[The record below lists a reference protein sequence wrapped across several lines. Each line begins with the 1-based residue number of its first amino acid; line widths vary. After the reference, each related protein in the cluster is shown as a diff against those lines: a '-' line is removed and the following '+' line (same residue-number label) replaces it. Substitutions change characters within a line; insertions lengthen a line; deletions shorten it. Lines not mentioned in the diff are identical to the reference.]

1 MDMKTKISGLM
12 DRLNPL
18 IQQYR
23 DLLTKTWSEGA
34 KSVGSIGID
43 IGTYAV
49 KAVRLE
55 SGKDGARITGFA
67 VEKIADHRVA
77 DALSKVLVRMKASAG
92 QTAVIGLSGQGVVSR
107 YVELPLMNRSDLDSA
122 MKFEIEK
129 YVPFA
134 LTDVATDHA
143 VIHEMKDK
151 AKMSVLIVAAKNDSL
166 QKKCQLA
173 REVNLNLK
181 AVDLECL
188 ALANFFNEFCGDKK
202 KGAVGII
209 HLGRTVSHINILVD
223 GVPYL
228 SRDIFIGGEDINKK
242 MVEVLGIDPLE
253 AEKLKCEPGNRS
265 KELALLWD
273 HVLSGLAAEIRVSLD
288 YFEAR
293 INKSVDKIF
302 ITGGSS
308 RLSGLEAYLNHALG
322 AETQKLDYADRFI
335 LEESLSR
342 EDFKDNSD
350 LLGVAIG
357 LALR

>member
-1 MDMKTKISGLM
+1 MNAKMKISDVALM
-12 DRLNPL
+12 LKPWVGR
-18 IQQYR
+18 YR

-49 KAVRLE
+49 KAVCLE
-55 SGKDGARITGFA
+55 MAKESARVTGFA
-67 VEKIADHRVA
+67 VEKIVDHRVS
-77 DALSKVLVRMKASAG
+77 DALSKVLVRMKAAAG

-143 VIHEMKDK
+143 VICEMKDK
-151 AKMSVLIVAAKNDSL
+151 AKMSVLIVAAKNDAL

-209 HLGRTVSHINILVD
+209 HLGRMVSHINILVD

-242 MVEVLGIDPLE
+242 MVEVLGVEPLE
-253 AEKLKCEPGNRS
+253 AERLKCEPGARS

-293 INKSVDKIF
+293 INKTVEKIF
-302 ITGGSS
+302 MTGGSS
-308 RLSGLEAYLNHALG
+308 RLAGLEPYLNHVLG
-322 AETQKLDYADRFI
+322 VETQKLNYADRLI
-335 LEESLSR
+335 LDETLSR
-342 EDFKDNSD
+342 DDFKNHSD